1 MPKQLLDLSKEES
14 DSLDKISK
22 YWKLSK
28 TDAIKKMI
36 KEYAKQFEKK
46 KDELHTEF
54 NLDDETNLF
63 K

>member
-28 TDAIKKMI
+28 TDSIKKMI
-36 KEYAKQFEKK
+36 KEYARQFEKK
-46 KDELHTEF
+46 NDSF
-54 NLDDETNLF
+54 NTDFNIDNEI
-63 K
+63 KW

>member
-22 YWKLSK
+22 YWKISK

-36 KEYAKQFEKK
+36 KEYSKQFGKSN
-46 KDELHTEF
+46 DLTNF
-54 NLDDETNLF
+54 DLDLGETKLW
-63 K
+63 